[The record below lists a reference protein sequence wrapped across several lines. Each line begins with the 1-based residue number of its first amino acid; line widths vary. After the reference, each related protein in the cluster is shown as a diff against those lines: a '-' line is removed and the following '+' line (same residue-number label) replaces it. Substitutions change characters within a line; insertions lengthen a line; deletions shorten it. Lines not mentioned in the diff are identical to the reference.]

1 LYLDWKQNAS
11 TNKNIFILTGS
22 STEKGIA
29 SILKRHYNSRAVKNS
44 SRFPKRKRTF
54 KNCFRICCR
63 NGNCEQRCLTAK
75 PIDCGGIT
83 MNYFGLFFSFL
94 IPGMII
100 GALIAV
106 GVCTDKFKK
115 SETTSNFRTH
125 NVCVPDDA
133 KRGEL
138 LPAPTYTLRERA
150 AQRNQTVNRNGEV
163 VDEPSRKSSAA

>member
-1 LYLDWKQNAS
+1 
-11 TNKNIFILTGS
+11 
-22 STEKGIA
+22 
-29 SILKRHYNSRAVKNS
+29 
-44 SRFPKRKRTF
+44 
-54 KNCFRICCR
+54 
-63 NGNCEQRCLTAK
+63 
-75 PIDCGGIT
+75 
-83 MNYFGLFFSFL
+83 MNYFGLIFSFL

-106 GVCTDKFKK
+106 GVCADTFKK
-115 SETTSNFRTH
+115 SETASNFRTR

>member
-1 LYLDWKQNAS
+1 
-11 TNKNIFILTGS
+11 
-22 STEKGIA
+22 
-29 SILKRHYNSRAVKNS
+29 
-44 SRFPKRKRTF
+44 
-54 KNCFRICCR
+54 
-63 NGNCEQRCLTAK
+63 
-75 PIDCGGIT
+75 

-133 KRGEL
+133 KRVSFCRHRH
-138 LPAPTYTLRERA
+138 TLCANVLHKGIRR
-150 AQRNQTVNRNGEV
+150 
-163 VDEPSRKSSAA
+163 

>member
-1 LYLDWKQNAS
+1 
-11 TNKNIFILTGS
+11 
-22 STEKGIA
+22 
-29 SILKRHYNSRAVKNS
+29 
-44 SRFPKRKRTF
+44 
-54 KNCFRICCR
+54 
-63 NGNCEQRCLTAK
+63 
-75 PIDCGGIT
+75 

-163 VDEPSRKSSAA
+163 VDEPSTKSSAA

>member
-1 LYLDWKQNAS
+1 
-11 TNKNIFILTGS
+11 
-22 STEKGIA
+22 
-29 SILKRHYNSRAVKNS
+29 
-44 SRFPKRKRTF
+44 
-54 KNCFRICCR
+54 
-63 NGNCEQRCLTAK
+63 
-75 PIDCGGIT
+75 

-163 VDEPSRKSSAA
+163 VDEPSKKKLGSLTCTLIRMFDEVLFDDVQ

>member
-1 LYLDWKQNAS
+1 
-11 TNKNIFILTGS
+11 
-22 STEKGIA
+22 
-29 SILKRHYNSRAVKNS
+29 
-44 SRFPKRKRTF
+44 
-54 KNCFRICCR
+54 
-63 NGNCEQRCLTAK
+63 
-75 PIDCGGIT
+75 
-83 MNYFGLFFSFL
+83 MNYFGLIFSFL

-106 GVCTDKFKK
+106 GVCTDKFKNLK
-115 SETTSNFRTH
+115 QHRISEHTTYAY
-125 NVCVPDDA
+125 PMMQ

>member
-1 LYLDWKQNAS
+1 
-11 TNKNIFILTGS
+11 
-22 STEKGIA
+22 
-29 SILKRHYNSRAVKNS
+29 
-44 SRFPKRKRTF
+44 
-54 KNCFRICCR
+54 
-63 NGNCEQRCLTAK
+63 
-75 PIDCGGIT
+75 

-133 KRGEL
+133 KRGGASAGADIHFARTCCTKESD
-138 LPAPTYTLRERA
+138 
-150 AQRNQTVNRNGEV
+150 GE
-163 VDEPSRKSSAA
+163 SKRRSCR

>member
-1 LYLDWKQNAS
+1 
-11 TNKNIFILTGS
+11 
-22 STEKGIA
+22 
-29 SILKRHYNSRAVKNS
+29 
-44 SRFPKRKRTF
+44 
-54 KNCFRICCR
+54 
-63 NGNCEQRCLTAK
+63 
-75 PIDCGGIT
+75 

-125 NVCVPDDA
+125 NVCVPDD
-133 KRGEL
+133 

>member
-1 LYLDWKQNAS
+1 
-11 TNKNIFILTGS
+11 
-22 STEKGIA
+22 
-29 SILKRHYNSRAVKNS
+29 
-44 SRFPKRKRTF
+44 
-54 KNCFRICCR
+54 
-63 NGNCEQRCLTAK
+63 
-75 PIDCGGIT
+75 

-133 KRGEL
+133 KRG
-138 LPAPTYTLRERA
+138 
-150 AQRNQTVNRNGEV
+150 
-163 VDEPSRKSSAA
+163 

>member
-1 LYLDWKQNAS
+1 
-11 TNKNIFILTGS
+11 
-22 STEKGIA
+22 
-29 SILKRHYNSRAVKNS
+29 
-44 SRFPKRKRTF
+44 
-54 KNCFRICCR
+54 
-63 NGNCEQRCLTAK
+63 
-75 PIDCGGIT
+75 
-83 MNYFGLFFSFL
+83 MNYFGLIFSFL

-106 GVCTDKFKK
+106 GVCTDKFRK
-115 SETTSNFRTH
+115 SETTH

>member
-1 LYLDWKQNAS
+1 
-11 TNKNIFILTGS
+11 
-22 STEKGIA
+22 
-29 SILKRHYNSRAVKNS
+29 
-44 SRFPKRKRTF
+44 
-54 KNCFRICCR
+54 
-63 NGNCEQRCLTAK
+63 
-75 PIDCGGIT
+75 
-83 MNYFGLFFSFL
+83 MNYFGLIFSFL

-115 SETTSNFRTH
+115 SETTS
-125 NVCVPDDA
+125 

>member
-1 LYLDWKQNAS
+1 
-11 TNKNIFILTGS
+11 
-22 STEKGIA
+22 
-29 SILKRHYNSRAVKNS
+29 
-44 SRFPKRKRTF
+44 
-54 KNCFRICCR
+54 
-63 NGNCEQRCLTAK
+63 
-75 PIDCGGIT
+75 

-106 GVCTDKFKK
+106 GVCTDKFKNLK
-115 SETTSNFRTH
+115 QHRISRTH

-150 AQRNQTVNRNGEV
+150 AQRNRTVNRDGEV
-163 VDEPSRKSSAA
+163 VDEPSRKKLGSLTCTLLRMFDEVLFDDVQ